1 MGVIDRECDKEEY
14 GLETEDPRLQT
25 RGGRE
30 GSRLRTAGFG
40 LSATDWGLVDD
51 LELRTRK
58 LENCVMSRAQ
68 KHRFEGKEYESTR
81 S

>member
-30 GSRLRTAGFG
+30 ESRLRTAGFR
-40 LSATDWGLVDD
+40 LSATDWGI
-51 LELRTRK
+51 
-58 LENCVMSRAQ
+58 C
-68 KHRFEGKEYESTR
+68 
-81 S
+81 